1 MVLSLTLLLK
11 EELLMS
17 SVHAENAYRNAQR
30 QFDIAA
36 DILNLDH
43 GYRKL
48 LRVPHREFTVNFPV
62 KMDDGR
68 VEMFTGYRIQHNTT
82 RGPAKGGIR
91 YHPDTDIDEVRAL
104 AMLMSWKCAV
114 VNIPYGG
121 AKGAVVV
128 DPAKL
133 SLGEVERLTR
143 RYATEI
149 SFMIGPDKDI
159 PAPDIGTNA
168 QIMAWIMD
176 TYSMH
181 IGHTSPAVVT
191 GKPINIGGSH
201 GRREATARGLVY
213 VLREACEQANISIA
227 GAKVV
232 IQGYGNVGGTSAM
245 LLEDMGAKIVGVAD
259 RGGGVY
265 NPKGIDLRLLQAHY
279 EKTGTVAGAPGGD
292 EISNAELLELPC
304 DILIPAAIENQITI
318 RNADRIKARIIIE
331 AANGPTTPDADTILL
346 DRGVLVIPDI
356 LANAGGVTV
365 SYFEWVQGLQEFFWT
380 EREVNAQLER
390 IMVNAFETVH
400 QMAQSRRTTLRTA
413 AYLLAVDRTAD
424 AYRVRGIYP

>member
-1 MVLSLTLLLK
+1 MTTHS
-11 EELLMS
+11 
-17 SVHAENAYRNAQR
+17 ENAYHNAQR

-36 DILNLDH
+36 DLLNLDV

-48 LRVPHREFTVNFPV
+48 LRVPHREFSVNFPV
-62 KMDDGR
+62 KMDDGQIR
-68 VEMFTGYRIQHNTT
+68 MFTGYRVQHNTT

-128 DPAKL
+128 DPAL
-133 SLGEVERLTR
+133 HSQGEIERLTR

-149 SFMIGPDKDI
+149 SFLIGPEVDI

-181 IGHTSPAVVT
+181 RGHTVPAVVT
-191 GKPINIGGSH
+191 GKPINIGGSQ
-201 GRREATARGLVY
+201 GRNEATARGLVY
-213 VLREACEQANISIA
+213 ILREACEGANVSIA
-227 GAKVV
+227 GARVV
-232 IQGYGNVGGTSAM
+232 IQGFGNVGGTSAR
-245 LLEDMGAKIVGVAD
+245 LLEEMGAKIVGVAD
-259 RGGGVY
+259 RGGGVA
-265 NPKGIDLRLLQAHY
+265 NAKGLNLKQLQAFY

-292 EISNAELLELPC
+292 PVTNSELLELPC
-304 DILIPAAIENQITI
+304 DILIPAAIENQITA
-318 RNADRIKARIIIE
+318 RNADRIKARIVIE
-331 AANGPTTPDADTILL
+331 AANGPTTPDADAILF

-390 IMVNAFETVH
+390 IMVHAFEQVNE
-400 QMAQSRRTTLRTA
+400 MAQSRGTQLRTA
-413 AYLLAVDRTAD
+413 AYLLAVDRTAK
-424 AYRVRGIYP
+424 AYLTRGIYP